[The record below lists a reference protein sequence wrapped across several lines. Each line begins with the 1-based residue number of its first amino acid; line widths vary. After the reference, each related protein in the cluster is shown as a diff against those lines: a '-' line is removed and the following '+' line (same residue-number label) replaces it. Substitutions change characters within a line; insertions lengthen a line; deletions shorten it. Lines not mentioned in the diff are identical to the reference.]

1 MHQEQRDLTRRLLR
15 EHDLDAALF
24 AHPHTVTWLTGFTAP
39 VQAGLNPFA
48 GGPALVWYA
57 GSRFTLFVADVHAA
71 LAEPFTHAP
80 DGAVVTYLGYTVDAP
95 IDAPRHLRKALQARW
110 LADGIG
116 RAGIGVEVND
126 TPAAI
131 YALLS
136 EFSSKAD
143 LPQAVDG
150 LLLPA
155 RMVKTAEELDKLR
168 ANFRL
173 TDVGHAAARTAV
185 QPGVREI
192 DIWTAAEAAIQR
204 AAGYRVP
211 VTNDCIVG
219 YREINFTGWPLDLPV
234 RAGDSVIVD
243 LSTIDQGYWSDSCA
257 TYVAG
262 EPSARHREL
271 HAVISAA
278 LAYGASLLRPGAV
291 SGEVDKA
298 LRKYIADAGY
308 APYTHHSG
316 HGVGVSGH
324 EAPRIVPYNREV
336 LTAGMVILLE
346 PGIYFPG
353 ETGVRL
359 EDAFLITE
367 TGAEQLTH
375 HGKAMTCN
383 V

>member
-1 MHQEQRDLTRRLLR
+1 MHQEQRDRTRRLLR
-15 EHDLDAALF
+15 EQDIDAALF
-24 AHPHTVTWLTGFTAP
+24 AHPHSVTWLTGFTAP
-39 VQAGLNPFA
+39 VQAGVNPFA
-48 GGPALVWYA
+48 GGPALVWYHA
-57 GSRFTLFVADVHAA
+57 GRFTLFVADVHAA
-71 LAEPFTHAP
+71 LAEPFNQEP

-116 RAGIGVEVND
+116 RASLGVEVND
-126 TPAAI
+126 TPAAV

-136 EFSSKAD
+136 ELGSRAD
-143 LPQAVDG
+143 LPQAIDG

-155 RMVKTAEELDKLR
+155 RAIKNAEEIAKLR

-173 TDVGHAAARTAV
+173 TDIGHAAARAATR
-185 QPGVREI
+185 PGVREI
-192 DIWTAAEAAIQR
+192 DIWTAAEAAIQQ
-204 AAGYRVP
+204 AAGQRVP
-211 VTNDCIVG
+211 ITNDCIVG

-234 RAGDSVIVD
+234 REGDSVIVD
-243 LSTIDQGYWSDSCA
+243 LSTIHHGYWSDSCA

-262 EPSARHREL
+262 EPTTRQREL
-271 HAVISAA
+271 HAVISAT
-278 LAYGASLLRPGAV
+278 LAHGASLLRPGAV
-291 SGEVDKA
+291 ASDIDRAMGQF
-298 LRKYIADAGY
+298 IADAGY
-308 APYTHHSG
+308 SPYTHHGG

-336 LTAGMVILLE
+336 LAPGMVIMLE

-353 ETGVRL
+353 ETGVRH

-367 TGAEQLTH
+367 SGAEQLTH
-375 HGKAMTCN
+375 HDKALT